1 MNIKYKPSFYL
12 VGEPKA
18 GTSALAAL
26 LDQHPQISM
35 CKIKESN
42 FHCPDFNI
50 PKPKSE
56 QEYLS
61 LFITTPETKVLAD
74 ASILSL
80 YSHQS
85 AHSIAEYSDHPKIL
99 MVLRNPVDAMYAWY
113 SQMSFV
119 RNETLPSFQAALDAE
134 AQRKQGNLI
143 PDYGVIKDC
152 PQLLFY
158 RDIMRY
164 SEQVERYFS
173 VFRQEQILIL
183 THDDFNADTNGI
195 YSKVLDFID
204 VDPFTPQFEKVNA
217 NKERRMPGLHSFLKK
232 TCAAPAKAILPTKLR
247 SDILM
252 IMDKINSREV
262 KRPELN
268 EQLKSTLT
276 AECLPDILQL
286 EKLIKRDL
294 SHWYHSA

>member
-1 MNIKYKPSFYL
+1 MNRKSRPSFYL
-12 VGEPKA
+12 VGAPKA

-35 CKIKESN
+35 CHIKESN
-42 FHCPDFNI
+42 FHCPDLDL

-61 LFITTPETKVLAD
+61 LFSVTPDTKVLAD

-85 AHSIAEYSDHPKIL
+85 AQSITQYVPHPKIL
-99 MVLRNPVDAMYAWY
+99 MILRNPVDAMYAWY

-119 RNETLPSFQAALDAE
+119 RNEPLSSFQAALDAE
-134 AQRKQGNLI
+134 AERKQGRLI
-143 PDYGVIKDC
+143 PTYGSTKFC

-164 SEQVERYFS
+164 AEQIERYFS
-173 VFRQEQILIL
+173 VLSRDQIMIF
-183 THDDFNADTNGI
+183 TYDDFKADSAAV
-195 YSKVLDFID
+195 YSKVLDFLELD
-204 VDPFTPQFEKVNA
+204 SFTPKSQQVNA

-232 TCAAPAKAILPTKLR
+232 TLAEPAKALLPTKTR
-247 SDILM
+247 SDLIVL
-252 IMDKINSREV
+252 IDKINSREV
-262 KRPELN
+262 KRPQMD
-268 EQLKSTLT
+268 EQLKADLQ
-276 AECLPDILQL
+276 AECLPDIIRL
-286 EKLIKRDL
+286 EKLIGRDL
-294 SHWYHSA
+294 SHWYA